1 MYTTK
6 NTKCSNFTCEIRTQ
20 CKRALL
26 SVYDSITPYYCFAY
40 SKKKKY
46 CKSFIQKIETK
57 FTKGEAI
64 DVNTLEENTTNE
76 NNIKK

>member
-20 CKRALL
+20 CKRAKL
-26 SVYDSITPYYCFAY
+26 SVYDSITPYFCFAY

-46 CKSFIQKIETK
+46 CKAFIEIDKIEK
-57 FTKGEAI
+57 HNDLA
-64 DVNTLEENTTNE
+64 NE
-76 NNIKK
+76 ISKEFGIS